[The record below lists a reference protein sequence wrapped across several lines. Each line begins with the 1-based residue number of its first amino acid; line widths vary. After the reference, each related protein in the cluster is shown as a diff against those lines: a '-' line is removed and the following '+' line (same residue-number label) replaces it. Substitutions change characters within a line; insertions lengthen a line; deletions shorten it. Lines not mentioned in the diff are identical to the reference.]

1 VEYPQDGA
9 ARQEASLLLVLE
21 VVEVFAKLDV
31 VE

>member
-9 ARQEASLLLVLE
+9 ARQEALLLVLE